1 MRILEKNSAE
11 ANKVFVFFNA
21 IYIFCISFI
30 LLYSGLVGLRTWTL
44 TISVYL
50 ILNTLSIV
58 TWVVYKKNNR
68 SKIVKYIPS
77 IPLSIFMVYIFLTTG
92 NIASFAILFPILVAL
107 ILL

>member
-77 IPLSIFMVYIFLTTG
+77 IPLSVFMVYIFLTTG